1 MKNLLKKYYRATA
14 LVLSALVL
22 FSACSFNG
30 NDSAQDKNTSSE
42 SKSDNKNTEN
52 DNTENKPDS
61 EISSEETGST
71 EPDGSS
77 DSTDEE
83 NKTDNNTDTEKD
95 GKTNSKPSE
104 NKNQP
109 SKDIPKRH
117 TSATSAEVIS
127 KRDEKLKK
135 QWSIVDTVAKAGQVY
150 YNDYFSKNKIITK
163 NGYMYNLSSGR
174 KADVTY
180 LVETGYLSSE
190 YLNSGCEL
198 FLLLSED
205 VKNMG
210 SVRLGGAE
218 HGLTA
223 FAVLKNPY
231 ENSYLI
237 SSGASD
243 GGIISSAEYNNIL
256 SEYNQKH
263 GSVSRIYPDSGEYNR
278 ILNFI
283 NMYEGKYEQY
293 FARSVVRD
301 DKYCFVTLSP
311 QSDSGNIKQYIL
323 KNSKGIWEV
332 VCTGL
337 EKEPRLT
344 VFVNKTVPD
353 FNTDMLPDWSVYDFK
368 DSINKY
374 KNDVLILMSQRG
386 LITGSADIEYICG
399 ATNYYYIVLKNKVKY
414 IARYNGT
421 TWEYN
426 QVSSNYDAESQ
437 LSGYGNVIPIFIVWD
452 N

>member
-14 LVLSALVL
+14 LVLSALVFL
-22 FSACSFNG
+22 SACSFNG
-30 NDSAQDKNTSSE
+30 NDSAKDKNTSSE

-52 DNTENKPDS
+52 GKTEDKTDS

-71 EPDGSS
+71 EPDKSA
-77 DSTDEE
+77 DSAEE
-83 NKTDNNTDTEKD
+83 NGTDNNTETEKD
-95 GKTNSKPSE
+95 GKTNSKHYE

-117 TSATSAEVIS
+117 TAATSAEVIS
-127 KRDEKLKK
+127 KREEKLKK
-135 QWSIVDTVAKAGQVY
+135 QWNIVDAVAKAGQIY

-174 KADVTY
+174 KIDVTY

-198 FLLLSED
+198 LLLLSED

-210 SVRLGGAE
+210 NVRLGGAE

-223 FAVLKNPY
+223 FAMLKNPY
-231 ENSYLI
+231 ESSFLI

-243 GGIISSAEYNNIL
+243 GGIISSGEYNGIL

-263 GSVSRIYPDSGEYNR
+263 GSIARIYPDSGEYNR

-337 EKEPRLT
+337 EKEPRLA

-353 FNTDMLPDWSVYDFK
+353 FNTDMLPNWSVYDFR

-374 KNDVLILMSQRG
+374 KNDVLILMSQKG
-386 LITGSADIEYICG
+386 LITGSADIEYVCG
-399 ATNYYYIVLKNKVKY
+399 ATNYYYIVLKNKLRY